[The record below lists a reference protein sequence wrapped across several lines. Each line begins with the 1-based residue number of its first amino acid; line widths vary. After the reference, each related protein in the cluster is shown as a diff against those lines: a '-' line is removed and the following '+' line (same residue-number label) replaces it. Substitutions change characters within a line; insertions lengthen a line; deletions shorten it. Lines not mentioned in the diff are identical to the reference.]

1 MQQTFDNAGPT
12 AKGSLNEVQQQD
24 QQRQAANQSG
34 QQNVPGEASRA
45 QVASKDP
52 KDYDPR
58 GGPGSQGNKPVH
70 DPNI

>member
-52 KDYDPR
+52 KGELRACR
-58 GGPGSQGNKPVH
+58 GAGSRDCCCAIVT
-70 DPNI
+70 